1 MNSLKNKKRGL
12 SMSSLLIIEI
22 LRAYFDMEIE
32 NKVCFNENEILVEL
46 LDGTKARIR
55 AKNIA

>member
-1 MNSLKNKKRGL
+1 
-12 SMSSLLIIEI
+12 MSSLLIIEI

-46 LDGTKARIR
+46 LDGTKARIK
-55 AKNIA
+55 AKNIV

>member
-1 MNSLKNKKRGL
+1 MNSLKNNKRGL